1 VTSRLVQLQHRIGA
15 LEALADEI
23 APLVERYY
31 REDHAVDSDL
41 SLKGQRWYRGCR
53 ELLAQHRLSGLS
65 EFEECYRSASVDD
78 YYNLEPVL
86 SAKDRRQIGMQL
98 SQFWE
103 GFRKAR
109 SIVQASVD
117 ELLSRELPIVTQLS
131 FAVAE
136 HEFNTAQ
143 DLVAANRSN
152 DATIRAAGVVARVA
166 LERHLWTVSDSR
178 VLTVTKNPPTKKHA
192 DVSDLLNTLVKEA
205 VITQVQRSHLDSL
218 FAVGNNCAH
227 PKEVVRVDD
236 IERLIKDGSAFAA
249 SVL

>member
-1 VTSRLVQLQHRIGA
+1 MA

-31 REDHAVDSDL
+31 QDDHAVDSDL

-65 EFEECYRSASVDD
+65 EFEECYRSASDDD

-86 SAKDRRQIGMQL
+86 SAKNRGQIGMGL
-98 SQFWE
+98 SEFWE

-109 SIVQASVD
+109 SIIRASID
-117 ELLSRELPIVTQLS
+117 ELISRELPIVTQLS
-131 FAVAE
+131 FAVAKY
-136 HEFNTAQ
+136 EFDNARN
-143 DLVAANRSN
+143 LIAANRSN
-152 DATIRAAGVVARVA
+152 DVMIRAAGVVARVA
-166 LERHLWTVSDSR
+166 LERHLGTVAESR
-178 VLTVTKNPPTKKHA
+178 ALTVTKNPPTKKHSDA
-192 DVSDLLNTLVKEA
+192 SDLLNTLVKEA

-218 FAVGNNCAH
+218 FAVANNCAH
-227 PKEVVRVDD
+227 PKEVVLVDD
-236 IERLIKDGSAFAA
+236 VERLIKDGSTFAA